1 MADYNLLLVAIPE
14 DNRKSEPTNKKIS
27 LKLYFDVIFKPDLGR
42 NFWDIFPQIFL
53 TFRVRIKPAK

>member
-14 DNRKSEPTNKKIS
+14 DTPKSEPTNQT
-27 LKLYFDVIFKPDLGR
+27 LLWYDLGR

-53 TFRVRIKPAK
+53 TFTVWIKPAK